1 MLWHVLAWIVSGIW
15 GFAVGAA
22 TTKILR
28 QRRIELPDLFYLP
41 FSLCLTLATVLLNVV
56 QWLILNYFSHG
67 LCFTHFLLT
76 LPVYLGTAPFCAL
89 FLTDARY
96 RLLPNRLLELGAA
109 MLLPVLTIVT
119 LIRHDTE
126 ALARVWILALVVG
139 LVLVFATY
147 IGLGMGDV
155 KLAALLSAW
164 LGLYGWFAPLVM
176 LLLASLLGGVFALIL
191 IISKKLDLD
200 QDIAFGPWLI
210 TGAYITW
217 VVYLP
222 SVSVGI

>member
-1 MLWHVLAWIVSGIW
+1 MLWHVLAWIVSGVW

-28 QRRIELPDLFYLP
+28 QRHIELPDLFYLP
-41 FSLCLTLATVLLNVV
+41 FSLCLTLVTVFLNVI

-96 RLLPNRLLELGAA
+96 QLLPNRLLGMGAA
-109 MLLPVLTIVT
+109 MFMPLLSVIA
-119 LIRHDTE
+119 LIRHDSV
-126 ALARVWILALVVG
+126 ALARVWILALAAG
-139 LVLVFATY
+139 LVLALATH

-155 KLAALLSAW
+155 KLGALLSAW
-164 LGLYGWFAPLVM
+164 IGLYGWFAPLVM

-191 IISKKLDLD
+191 VIGKKLNLD

-210 TGAYITW
+210 TGAFITW

-222 SVSVGI
+222 SILAGI

>member
-67 LCFTHFLLT
+67 LCFTHFLVT

-96 RLLPNRLLELGAA
+96 RLLPNRLLGLGAA
-109 MLLPVLTIVT
+109 MLLPVLTIVA
-119 LIRHDTE
+119 LVRHDTE
-126 ALARVWILALVVG
+126 ALARVWVLALVVG
-139 LVLVFATY
+139 LALVFATY

-176 LLLASLLGGVFALIL
+176 LLLATLLGGVFALIL
-191 IISKKLDLD
+191 VISKKLDFD

-210 TGAYITW
+210 TGAFITW

-222 SVSVGI
+222 SILVGM

>member
-1 MLWHVLAWIVSGIW
+1 MLWHVLAWIVSGLW
-15 GFAVGAA
+15 GFAVGVA
-22 TTKILR
+22 TNKILR

-41 FSLCLTLATVLLNVV
+41 FPLCLTLVAVFLNVI

-67 LCFTHFLLT
+67 LCFTHFLVT
-76 LPVYLGTAPFCAL
+76 LPVYLGTALFCAL

-96 RLLPNRLLELGAA
+96 RLLPNRLLGLGAA

-126 ALARVWILALVVG
+126 ALARIWVLGLAMGFVLILATH
-139 LVLVFATY
+139 F
-147 IGLGMGDV
+147 GLGMGDV

-191 IISKKLDLD
+191 VITKNLDFD

-210 TGAYITW
+210 TGAFITW

-222 SVSVGI
+222 SILAGI

>member
-1 MLWHVLAWIVSGIW
+1 MLWHVLAWIVSGLW
-15 GFAVGAA
+15 GYAVGAV

-41 FSLCLTLATVLLNVV
+41 FSLCLTLVTVFLNVA

-67 LCFTHFLLT
+67 SCFAHFLVT

-89 FLTDARY
+89 FLTDARF
-96 RLLPNRLLELGAA
+96 RLLPNRLLGLGAA
-109 MLLPVLTIVT
+109 MLLPVLSIVT

-126 ALARVWILALVVG
+126 ALARIWVLGLAMG
-139 LVLVFATY
+139 LVLALATHF
-147 IGLGMGDV
+147 GLGMGDV

-176 LLLASLLGGVFALIL
+176 LLLAAFLGGVFALIL
-191 IISKKLDLD
+191 IITKKLDFD

-210 TGAYITW
+210 TGAFITW

-222 SVSVGI
+222 SILVGI

>member
-1 MLWHVLAWIVSGIW
+1 MLWHVMAWIVSGIW

-28 QRRIELPDLFYLP
+28 QRHIELPDLFYLP
-41 FSLCLTLATVLLNVV
+41 FSLCLTLVTVLLNVI

-67 LCFTHFLLT
+67 LCFTHFLIT
-76 LPVYLGTAPFCAL
+76 LPMYLGTAPFCAL

-96 RLLPNRLLELGAA
+96 RLLPNRLLGLGAA

-191 IISKKLDLD
+191 VITKKLDLE

-210 TGAYITW
+210 TGAFITW

-222 SVSVGI
+222 SILVGI

>member
-28 QRRIELPDLFYLP
+28 LRRIELPDLFYLP
-41 FSLCLTLATVLLNVV
+41 FSLCLTLVTVLLNVI

-67 LCFTHFLLT
+67 LCFTHFLIT
-76 LPVYLGTAPFCAL
+76 LPMYLGTAPFCAL

-96 RLLPNRLLELGAA
+96 RLLPNRLLGLGAA

-176 LLLASLLGGVFALIL
+176 LLLASLLGGVFTLIL
-191 IISKKLDLD
+191 VISKKLDLD

-210 TGAYITW
+210 TGAFITW

-222 SVSVGI
+222 SILVGI